1 MLFYVLG
8 IMSGIYGCNDIGT
21 IQCWILFYSLL
32 RAASILK
39 LPLIISSPLIT
50 PHHSAPNVSQYL
62 LFLGP
67 VFILSILSIGG
78 WDKSNGNFL
87 FLIFVANLKGMK
99 TDIRD
104 ITDFLKLVNLW

>member
-1 MLFYVLG
+1 MF
-8 IMSGIYGCNDIGT
+8 
-21 IQCWILFYSLL
+21 
-32 RAASILK
+32 K

-50 PHHSAPNVSQYL
+50 PHHTAPNVLQYL
-62 LFLGP
+62 LFPGP

-104 ITDFLKLVNLW
+104 INRYFKVS